1 MLNLMSGSSISVSWT
16 AVAGASSYTLSVE
29 PAPEMKNELS
39 VSTNYAFVDGLVVG
53 QEYTIRVQALVNG
66 VVSSF
71 SEALKVTPSGAP
83 IIAPAP
89 RVMSYDETSVTLSRH
104 HMHHYRNGNEFT
116 AITVQIK
123 EEGGETKEWEYPYNL
138 PLKVAGLANGK
149 TYTFAWRFA
158 NTKGKQETYSR
169 TSPAVTLQA
178 PCKFYLAILLLEELL
193 LTPSCSCR
201 SSIHSPYG

>member
-1 MLNLMSGSSISVSWT
+1 MIYNSTYRSFVSLNRLIPR
-16 AVAGASSYTLSVE
+16 YFTL
-29 PAPEMKNELS
+29 
-39 VSTNYAFVDGLVVG
+39 FV
-53 QEYTIRVQALVNG
+53 ALVNG